1 MLSKVFEMQL
11 AMVTSGPWI
20 FFASLFLCL
29 LMVSAG
35 ARYLRRAED
44 LKAVQAAHSTPT
56 PRTGGVAVVL
66 AMCLGFWLFAPEAV
80 APITGLFLLSLIPV
94 FSIGVA
100 EDLGILM
107 SPRRRL
113 FAAALSSVMVI
124 VLLDVQVTQADV
136 PGLDWALG
144 FTAFGFFFTVLWV
157 TGLCHAT
164 NLIDGLNGL
173 AAGSCALTAIGIA
186 MIAEQAGDTDI
197 ATLAAIIVP
206 AILGFL
212 VLNWPFGK
220 VFLGD
225 GGAYTLGH
233 VLGWLG
239 IFLLAR
245 NPEIAGPAVG
255 LLFFW
260 PVADTFFAMYRRIRA
275 GVRPDEPD
283 RLHFHQLVMRAL
295 EILILGRK
303 RRRISN
309 PLASLVL
316 MPLVAGPIFMGVL
329 LWDRPYAALF
339 AIGFFA
345 ILFVSSYSA
354 GMRLARKATL
364 NSAQAFR
371 RARDQRP
378 GSVPRYDDAIGIE
391 AKT

>member
-1 MLSKVFEMQL
+1 MQF
-11 AMVTSGPWI
+11 AMMTSGTWI
-20 FFASLFLCL
+20 FCASLFLCAV
-29 LMVSAG
+29 MVSGG
-35 ARYLRRAED
+35 ARYLRRSED
-44 LKAVQAAHSTPT
+44 LKAVQAAHSAPT
-56 PRTGGVAVVL
+56 PRTGGVAVVI
-66 AMCLGFWLFAPEAV
+66 AMGLGFWLFAPEAL
-80 APITGLFLLSLIPV
+80 APLTYLFLLSLIPV

-100 EDLGILM
+100 EDLGALM

-124 VLLDVQVTQADV
+124 VLLDVQVTQVDV

-144 FTAFGFFFTVLWV
+144 FAGFGFLFTVLWM

-173 AAGSCALTAIGIA
+173 AAGSCILTAIGIV
-186 MIAEQAGDTDI
+186 MIAEQSGDADL
-197 ATLAAIIVP
+197 AVLAAMVIP

-245 NPEIAGPAVG
+245 NPEIAGTAVG

-260 PVADTFFAMYRRIRA
+260 PVADTFFAMYRRYRA

-295 EILILGRK
+295 EILILGRR

-309 PLASLVL
+309 PLAALVL
-316 MPLVAGPIFMGVL
+316 MPMVAAPIFTGVL
-329 LWDRPYAALF
+329 LWDRPFAALF

-345 ILFVSSYSA
+345 VLFVSSYVA

-364 NSAQAFR
+364 KSTQAFR
-371 RARDQRP
+371 RARDLRG
-378 GSVPRYDDAIGIE
+378 GSAHAGSE
-391 AKT
+391 AAALGVKN

>member
-1 MLSKVFEMQL
+1 MQF
-11 AMVTSGPWI
+11 AMMTFGPWI
-20 FFASLFLCL
+20 FCASLFLCA
-29 LMVSAG
+29 LMISGG
-35 ARYLRRAED
+35 ARYLLRAQD
-44 LKAVQAAHSTPT
+44 LKAVQAAHSAPT
-56 PRTGGVAVVL
+56 PRTGGVGVVL
-66 AMCLGFWLFAPEAV
+66 ALGLGFWLFAPEAL
-80 APITGLFLLSLIPV
+80 ASMTGLFLLSLIPV
-94 FSIGVA
+94 FSVGLA
-100 EDLGILM
+100 EDLGAMM

-144 FTAFGFFFTVLWV
+144 FAGFGFFFTVLWM

-173 AAGSCALTAIGIA
+173 AAGSCILTAIGIVL
-186 MIAEQAGDTDI
+186 IAERSGDAD
-197 ATLAAIIVP
+197 LAALAAMVIP

-239 IFLLAR
+239 IFLLVR
-245 NPEIAGPAVG
+245 NPDIAGTAVG

-260 PVADTFFAMYRRIRA
+260 PVADTFFAIYRRYRA

-295 EILILGRK
+295 EILVLGRK
-303 RRRISN
+303 RRRVSN
-309 PLASLVL
+309 PLATVVL
-316 MPLVAGPIFMGVL
+316 MPLVAAPIFTGVV
-329 LWDRPYAALF
+329 LWDRPLAALL
-339 AIGFFA
+339 AIGLFA
-345 ILFVSSYSA
+345 VLFVSSYSA

-364 NSAQAFR
+364 TSKQAFR
-371 RARDQRP
+371 RGRDLRG
-378 GSVPRYDDAIGIE
+378 GSMLADSDAAALGV
-391 AKT
+391 KN

>member
-1 MLSKVFEMQL
+1 MQF
-11 AMVTSGPWI
+11 AIMTSGPWI

-29 LMVSAG
+29 IMVSAG

-44 LKAVQAAHSTPT
+44 LKAVQAAHSAPT

-66 AMCLGFWLFAPEAV
+66 ALGLGFWLFAPESV
-80 APITGLFLLSLIPV
+80 APMTGLFLMSLIPV
-94 FSIGVA
+94 FAIGVA
-100 EDLGILM
+100 EDLGIFM

-113 FAAALSSVMVI
+113 FAAAMSSVLVI
-124 VLLDVQVTQADV
+124 VMLDVQVTQADV

-144 FTAFGFFFTVLWV
+144 FAAFGFFFTVLWV

-173 AAGSCALTAIGIA
+173 AAGTCALTAIGIA
-186 MIAEQAGDTDI
+186 MIAEQAGDTDMG
-197 ATLAAIIVP
+197 TLAAMIVP

-239 IFLLAR
+239 IILLAR
-245 NPEIAGPAVG
+245 NPEIAGTAVG

-283 RLHFHQLVMRAL
+283 RLHFHQLVMRAI

-303 RRRISN
+303 RRKVSN

-316 MPLVAGPIFMGVL
+316 MPLVAAPIFTGVL

-354 GMRLARKATL
+354 GMRLARKATV

-371 RARDQRP
+371 RARGLRS
-378 GSVPRYDDAIGIE
+378 GSAPRHDEPMIAG
-391 AKT
+391 AKS